1 MEADG
6 SCGSHVSSSS
16 LLSDSLLLPFRHQI
30 YTQMEQSF
38 AMQQNAMGVAEG
50 ETDEFKRVL
59 LDTNPWILG
68 LTVAVSLLH
77 SVFDFLAFKN
87 GTYPR

>member
-1 MEADG
+1 
-6 SCGSHVSSSS
+6 
-16 LLSDSLLLPFRHQI
+16 
-30 YTQMEQSF
+30 
-38 AMQQNAMGVAEG
+38 MGVAEG